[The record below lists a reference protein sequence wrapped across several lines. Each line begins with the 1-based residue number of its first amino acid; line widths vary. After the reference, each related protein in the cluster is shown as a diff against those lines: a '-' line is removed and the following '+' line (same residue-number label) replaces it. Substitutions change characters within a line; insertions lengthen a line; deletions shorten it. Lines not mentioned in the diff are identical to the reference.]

1 MLFNVL
7 KFFVQ
12 LAKFLPHLPLF
23 LFVVGNVGNFF
34 LQFCQ
39 SFFIAHVFTFSV
51 FLTLLL
57 FDLLLFVVELEQ
69 WLLFDL

>member
-23 LFVVGNVGNFF
+23 LFVVGNFF